1 MSGILLIVSGPA
13 GSGKNTVCERLMAS
27 NNNIVRAITTTTRQ
41 ARSGE
46 KDGVDYHFL
55 SVEDFEKGIVN
66 GDFYEW
72 AKVHGRYYGTG
83 KKEVLDKLASG
94 SDVILIIDVQ
104 GAKTWGEVASK
115 DELIASRLHSVFI
128 RPESL
133 DVIRER
139 MTLRGDEQSDI
150 EKRLQTA
157 KEELAHE
164 KYFEK
169 TIVSATKDDDFF
181 ALQKLYHDFVK

>member
-169 TIVSATKDDDFF
+169 TIVSPTKDDDFF